1 MKKVYVVSYTKWD
14 YSEVRAVFE
23 TEEAAQTYID
33 ERPLYARNLDFDCVP
48 MFYAVKEN
56 ENELP

>member
-1 MKKVYVVSYTKWD
+1 MKNVYVVSYNQWD

-33 ERPLYARNLDFDCVP
+33 EHPKGRNLDFECVP
-48 MFYAVKEN
+48 MFHSEKEN
-56 ENELP
+56 END

>member
-1 MKKVYVVSYTKWD
+1 MKNVYVVSHNQWD

-33 ERPLYARNLDFDCVP
+33 EHPKGRNLDFECVP
-48 MFYAVKEN
+48 MFHSEKEN
-56 ENELP
+56 EK